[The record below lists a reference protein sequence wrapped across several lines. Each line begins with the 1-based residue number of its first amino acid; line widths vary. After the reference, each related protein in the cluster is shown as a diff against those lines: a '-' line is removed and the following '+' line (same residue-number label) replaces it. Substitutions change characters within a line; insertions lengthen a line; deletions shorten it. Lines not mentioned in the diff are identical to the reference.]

1 MQTRCGHPKGIS
13 VEDFRGH
20 LRVLEREVVRQLE
33 GETTCCGVTLAQCHA
48 LLELSSS
55 ELSLTSLAAAL
66 DLDTS
71 TLSRTV
77 EGMVKAGLVERAVD
91 AADRRSVRLTLTPT
105 GRERIATINEMCN
118 RHYAALLG
126 ELSATDQ
133 RRVVRAVRLLAD
145 SMRRLRAGQ
154 QSQGSCCGTAKRRAD
169 RGGSK

>member
-1 MQTRCGHPKGIS
+1 MQTRSGHSKGVP
-13 VEDFRGH
+13 VEDFRRD

-118 RHYAALLG
+118 RHYEALLG
-126 ELSATDQ
+126 EMSATDQ

-154 QSQGSCCGTAKRRAD
+154 QGQGLCCRPAKEVRNE
-169 RGGSK
+169 